1 MKKLHKAIIGIL
13 GGITFVSNVTGGVQ
27 ASASHGY
34 SISPP
39 SQQKNYAD
47 LAYNLMDVAQPTAK
61 PSPTPTAKPSSK
73 PTPSPT
79 LKPTAK
85 PTATPTPKLSP
96 KVSPTP
102 DASPSAKVSPKIT
115 PTPEPKPTAK
125 VSPKGSSLTATVIE
139 TITQTYKNIFE
150 SLKAFFK
157 F

>member
-1 MKKLHKAIIGIL
+1 MKKLHKAVIGIL
-13 GGITFVSNVTGGVQ
+13 GGITLVSGAAGGVQ

-34 SISPP
+34 STNPP
-39 SQQKNYAD
+39 TQQKSYAD

-73 PTPSPT
+73 PTPTPT
-79 LKPTAK
+79 PKPSTKPT
-85 PTATPTPKLSP
+85 PTPTPKLSP
-96 KVSPTP
+96 KVSATP
-102 DASPSAKVSPKIT
+102 YASPSAKVSPKIT

-125 VSPKGSSLTATVIE
+125 VSPKGGSLTETVMG
-139 TITQTYKNIFE
+139 TIVQTYKNIFV